1 MEIPKTLSFNKG
13 LRAARHGDIAAI
25 RAAIMEK
32 LRITTRQ
39 AYANRRDGKVT
50 YSVDDVRDVEAVFAE
65 YDVTDPW
72 GE

>member
-1 MEIPKTLSFNKG
+1 MEIPTTLSFNKG

-25 RAAIMEK
+25 KAAIMEK

-50 YSVDDVRDVEAVFAE
+50 YSVEDVRDVEAVFAE

>member
-1 MEIPKTLSFNKG
+1 
-13 LRAARHGDIAAI
+13 
-25 RAAIMEK
+25 MEK

>member
-1 MEIPKTLSFNKG
+1 MEIPTTLSFNKG
-13 LRAARHGDIAAI
+13 LREARHGDVPAI

-39 AYANRRDGKVT
+39 AYANRRDGKVG
-50 YSVDDVRDVEAVFAE
+50 YSVEQVRAVEAVFAE
-65 YDVTDPW
+65 HDVAEPW